1 MPGLGWII
9 GRGFYLWKGPD
20 SPVPGLGW
28 IIILVSF
35 LGRGNFPCARIRL
48 ENCYRYRVLS

>member
-1 MPGLGWII
+1 VPGLGWII